1 MVVGMM
7 KWSRWPTGSTA
18 AEKKFQVKL
27 KEIKLKGFVDYNASG
42 DEREK
47 VMVVEVK
54 WKGCLKPGFVPF
66 HRKRR
71 KHVST
76 ETVVKKGE
84 PVKWEDEFEN
94 ACSFPTVPKDHDL
107 GPRVSFTLLY
117 GAKGESKLGV
127 IGKGSLNLAEEIT
140 SKMNALIEAKVPINF
155 HVSGVTGEAI
165 LSVCLN
171 LVEVRDSHDSPG
183 IVHNSTESKNVD
195 VARGN
200 YNEGKERQKI
210 EEEVSW
216 DDSDESAL
224 FGSEGTMTHPVDA
237 YGSGPSSETQL
248 DSVKKAGFFSWKR
261 RRLSFK
267 PEKTKLPPSTKKT
280 IDDDD
285 DVDPHQSG
293 SPVSDSVTPSLRP
306 KLEGKEESSTRGHW
320 EAKELISRD
329 GQAKL
334 KADVFCASFDQ
345 RSDKAAGESA
355 CTALV
360 AVITHWLQSNQANT
374 PTRSEFDRLIVEGS
388 SEWRKL
394 CDNGDLI
401 SRFPDKHFDLDTVLQ
416 TGLRPIS
423 VLPEKSFIGFFSP
436 EKFESLKG
444 VMSFD
449 RIWDEIKSEADSKE
463 TRVYIVSWNDHFFV
477 LRVDANAYY
486 LIDTLGERLYEGCNQ
501 AYILRF
507 DDSSL
512 MHAKVE
518 TERGGSAEVS
528 GGEPNK
534 PEAKEEEICR
544 GKECCRE
551 FIKRFLAAIP
561 LKDLESAE
569 EKEPVSYFALHQRLQ
584 IEFNFSY

>member
-27 KEIKLKGFVDYNASG
+27 KEIKLKGFVDYNASV
-42 DEREK
+42 DERRESNGGGGEMERMSEARFRSIPPEATETCFHRNGCEERRTGQVGGRVRERVQLSDGAQGPRSRAPRGK
-47 VMVVEVK
+47 VNWGGREGVVEF
-54 WKGCLKPGFVPF
+54 G
-66 HRKRR
+66 RR
-71 KHVST
+71 NNFK
-76 ETVVKKGE
+76 
-84 PVKWEDEFEN
+84 DE
-94 ACSFPTVPKDHDL
+94 C
-107 GPRVSFTLLY
+107 
-117 GAKGESKLGV
+117 
-127 IGKGSLNLAEEIT
+127 
-140 SKMNALIEAKVPINF
+140 LIEAK
-155 HVSGVTGEAI
+155 
-165 LSVCLN
+165 VCLN

-224 FGSEGTMTHPVDA
+224 FDSEGTITHPVDA

-248 DSVKKAGFFSWKR
+248 DSVKKAGLFSWKR

-267 PEKTKLPPSTKKT
+267 LEKTKLPPSTKKT

-285 DVDPHQSG
+285 VVDPHQSG
-293 SPVSDSVTPSLRP
+293 SPVSDSVTPSLKP
-306 KLEGKEESSTRGHW
+306 KLEGQEESSTRGHW

-334 KADVFCASFDQ
+334 KAGVFFASFDQ

-360 AVITHWLQSNQANT
+360 AVIAHWLQSNQADT

-401 SRFPDKHFDLDTVLQ
+401 SRFPNKHFDLDTVIQ
-416 TGLRPIS
+416 AGLRPIS
-423 VLPEKSFIGFFSP
+423 VFPEKSFIGFFGP

-449 RIWDEIKSEADSKE
+449 HIWDEIKSEAESKK

-501 AYILRF
+501 AYVLRF

-512 MHAKVE
+512 MHAKVK
-518 TERGGSAEVS
+518 TERGSSKEVS

-561 LKDLESAE
+561 LKELESAE

-584 IEFNFSY
+584 IEFNFSYSFPSLSSSSSSSPNS